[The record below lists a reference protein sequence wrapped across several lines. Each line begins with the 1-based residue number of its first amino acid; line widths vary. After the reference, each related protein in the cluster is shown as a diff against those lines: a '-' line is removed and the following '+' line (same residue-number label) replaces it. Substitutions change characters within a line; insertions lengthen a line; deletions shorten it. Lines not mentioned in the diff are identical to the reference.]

1 MKLGRS
7 LSSNS
12 SMPNTWVWPINE
24 ENWPIVEIEKKW
36 AVDTEQKTRYVTK
49 GDLIVFYV
57 STKTGVSGFR
67 GVFKIL
73 TEWKKSTISWN
84 DRDVMFEVDLE
95 EIETGFTDISKLS
108 KDLDFI
114 NERKE
119 SRGKLGLALKGTR
132 KGPGNDGNPI
142 KQNDYEK
149 ILVELKN
156 NKNAPYLDNMISGLH
171 EPPEQYKSRL
181 RNHNLRLFLVK
192 ALFENLMGPKNGPD
206 EEIRNP
212 RFLYVVGILKT
223 VFRPRE
229 VMVPNDPSQE
239 TKSVENNR
247 DGKVDTDME
256 ESSEET
262 ISADRDLNPFLG
274 AHSMGISFVV
284 AGESPRV
291 SICVTWGR
299 YIKSSITGGLWRR
312 EPNFYI
318 CDVELAKTTKICL
331 KDGIYGKQRITREG
345 VEIQI
350 IPHKINSDPVT
361 HKVSIFL
368 INNTKFE
375 GGHPTNAEDIFQP
388 QIRINTMLGTS
399 PSNLDTLKHIEVEA
413 TQRLLLNDR
422 RVFASGH
429 FCGALWKEIDPE
441 DVDDENGFGSFTWPD
456 SHSAHFPAEFRK
468 RFTRPDIRTEY
479 FPSYSILQ
487 PDLKE
492 KSSTEFD
499 ADVLAE
505 TWNPKE
511 LKSHLSNLL
520 NGYNNWISC
529 QREDLTKLGSADGL
543 RAAGEENI
551 GKCEKTYKRIDNGI
565 KFLIE
570 DEKARAAF
578 CLMNK
583 VMATKAKWEE
593 KKAFSWWEFQMAFI
607 LSCLEGA
614 AQKNLEERDVC
625 DILWFPTG
633 GGKTEAY
640 IGLMIFAIAYR
651 RLSEKDGFV
660 CDGGVS
666 VISRY
671 TLRLLTIQQF
681 QRTIGAIVAADFL
694 RVNRWKPQRML
705 PVEISVKR
713 KMENGTLWGRKRFSI
728 GLWIGDAT
736 PNTFSDSYN
745 KSDATRIL
753 RAEGMLKEKKG
764 RFQSSGEPAQINS
777 CPCCDSILSISTSGL
792 NKDTNTIFWIFKSS
806 KDLAALNS
814 VPAKNFNTVI
824 EGITVVQKKIFA
836 VGNPDNT
843 KFYCAKIKFKNS
855 KMIKS
860 NMIDERKIDRWWNEH
875 VSVELGSKYKKAH
888 LSSTS
893 PSRPGYFFSSSGGD
907 RYDFVIHCPNTECDL
922 NKDNIWFEDD
932 AGAPSTPVPEPF
944 RISNGLSTSMPI
956 SAYTVDEQIYR
967 RCPTVLISTVDK
979 FAMLPYLEDSSS
991 IFGNVDSLHRE
1002 LGYGRSG
1009 ISRHLEQAGQDVT
1022 AVRPFLP
1029 PSLII
1034 QDELHLIE
1042 GPLGSMVGIYE
1053 AGIEILAST
1062 ATHRP
1067 KYIAS
1072 SATIKES
1079 AGQVGSVFRR
1089 PVSVFPPMGISV
1101 DDNYFSENKEDRRSI
1116 SEQAGRL
1123 YLGISSPNGILA
1135 TPVRIWSTLLGEL
1148 QKIRNNPKKYFL
1160 DKRFEESGE
1169 MRDGETFNEY
1179 VLRITDPYWT
1189 LIGYFN
1195 AIRELQIAR
1204 SLYEDDIMQGIKRS
1218 SIEEF
1223 YSITYRGRQVNLQPA
1238 VRFVPVTISADCKI
1252 NGVSVFCNNS
1262 SGRISIILY
1271 DNDETKSKP
1280 RNICAKVTEPTKRC
1294 KSGKNDFQ
1302 LKESLSVKKDDIV
1315 WVGLINDDPKT
1326 RFQAG
1331 ESKLQSYSL
1340 PILDGDAGR
1349 TVDDYVFPE
1358 DLSRITPEDTNLN
1371 LSLHTAPRDM
1381 NNDPMELT
1389 GQTDSHDLP
1398 HILQTLKMPKNK
1410 IDVVFTTAVFGTGVD
1425 IPRLGLMV
1433 VMGQPKTTSTYIQST
1448 GRVGRQAGGLVVT
1461 WLKSS
1466 NIRDLNHYENFVGY
1480 HRLIQHF
1487 VEPVSAAPYSD
1498 VTMRTCL
1505 GSICVSVLRNGRA
1518 IGNIQID
1525 KRWVP
1530 NEDDGDAGPMTM
1542 RRGKNGD
1549 DIRALISALHK
1560 IITDK
1565 NIPDER
1571 SVTKALSRKII
1582 ENIINLWYKDAV
1594 NIAKDKQSL
1603 QYYEWAMQQAPTKN
1617 VVLGSLQHKLAR
1629 KTTVYDN
1636 ARTSMREVEPIANF
1650 GED

>member
-1 MKLGRS
+1 MRLGRS
-7 LSSNS
+7 LPNNS
-12 SMPNTWVWPINE
+12 LIANAWVWPVNE
-24 ENWPIVEIEKKW
+24 ENWPIIEIEKKW
-36 AVDTEQKTRYVTK
+36 AVDTERKTKETTK

-57 STKTGVSGFR
+57 PTKTGVSGFR
-67 GVFKIL
+67 GAFKIL

-84 DRDVMFEVDLE
+84 DRDVLFEVDLE
-95 EIETGFTDISKLS
+95 EIETGFADISKLS
-108 KDLDFI
+108 SDLDFI
-114 NERKE
+114 NERKD
-119 SRGKLGLALKGTR
+119 SRGKLGLALKGTTR
-132 KGPGNDGNPI
+132 GPGNSGNPI
-142 KQNDYEK
+142 KQDDYEK
-149 ILVELKN
+149 ILTELRN
-156 NKNAPYLDNMISGLH
+156 NKNAPRLDDTVSGSH
-171 EPPEQYKSRL
+171 EPPEQHKSRL
-181 RNHNLRLFLVK
+181 KNHNLRLFLVK
-192 ALFENLMGPKNGPD
+192 ALFENLMGPKSGPD
-206 EEIRNP
+206 EEIGNP
-212 RFLYVVGILKT
+212 RFSYVVGILKT
-223 VFRPRE
+223 AFRPKE
-229 VMVPNDPSQE
+229 VMAPNDPSQE
-239 TKSVENNR
+239 TKSVESSKDR
-247 DGKVDTDME
+247 KMDADME
-256 ESSEET
+256 ESSEGT
-262 ISADRDLNPFLG
+262 ISADQDLNPFLG
-274 AHSMGISFVV
+274 AHSMGVSFVV
-284 AGESPRV
+284 TGESPRV
-291 SICVTWGR
+291 SICFTWGR
-299 YIKSSITGGLWRR
+299 YVKSSMTGGLWRR

-318 CDVELAKTTKICL
+318 CDVELTGTIIISPR
-331 KDGIYGKQRITREG
+331 DGVHEKQRITREG

-350 IPHKINSDPVT
+350 VPHRINSDPVT
-361 HKVSIFL
+361 HKISIFL
-368 INNTKFE
+368 VNNTKFE
-375 GGHPTNAEDIFQP
+375 GGYPTNAEDIFQP
-388 QIRINTMLGTS
+388 QIRINTMPGTN
-399 PSNLDTLKHIEVEA
+399 PSNLDTLKHVEVEA
-413 TQRLLLNDR
+413 SQKLLLNDR

-429 FCGALWKEIDPE
+429 FCGALWKDVDPE
-441 DVDDENGFGSFTWPD
+441 DVDDENGFESFTWPD
-456 SHSAHFPAEFRK
+456 SYSAHFPAEFRK
-468 RFTRPDIRTEY
+468 QFTRPDIRTEY

-492 KSSTEFD
+492 KSNTEFD
-499 ADVLAE
+499 ADMLAE
-505 TWNPKE
+505 TWDPKE

-520 NGYNNWISC
+520 NGYGNWISC
-529 QREDLTKLGSADGL
+529 QREDLTKLGPADGL
-543 RAAGEENI
+543 MAAGEENI

-565 KFLIE
+565 KFLVE
-570 DEKARAAF
+570 DEKARASF

-583 VMATKAKWEE
+583 VMATKAKWESGQ
-593 KKAFSWWEFQMAFI
+593 AFSWWEFQMAFI
-607 LSCLEGA
+607 LSCLAGV
-614 AQKNLEERDVC
+614 AQKNLEERDIC

-694 RVNRWKPQRML
+694 RVSKWKPRQML
-705 PVEISVKR
+705 PLETAVKH
-713 KMENGTLWGRKRFSI
+713 KMENDTLWGRKRFSI

-736 PNTFSDSYN
+736 PNKFSDSYS

-753 RAEGMLKEKKG
+753 RAEGMLKEKRG
-764 RFQSSGEPAQINS
+764 RSQSSGEPAQINS
-777 CPCCDSILSISTSGL
+777 CPCCGSVLSISTSGL
-792 NKDTNTIFWIFKSS
+792 NKDVNTIFWVFRSP

-814 VPAKNFNTVI
+814 VSAKNFDTVR
-824 EGITVVQKKIFA
+824 EGITVVQKEIFA
-836 VGNPDNT
+836 VGNPDST
-843 KFYCAKIKFKNS
+843 EFYCVKMRFKNS
-855 KMIKS
+855 KTAGS
-860 NMIDERKIDRWWNEH
+860 NTIDEPKINRWWNDH
-875 VSVELGSKYKKAH
+875 VSVELGSKYNKAR

-893 PSRPGYFFSSSGGD
+893 PSRPGYFFVSSGGD
-907 RYDFVIHCPNTECDL
+907 KYDFVIHCPNPGCGL
-922 NKDNIWFEDD
+922 NRDNIWFEED
-932 AGAPSTPVPEPF
+932 AGAPSPPVPEPF
-944 RISNGLSTSMPI
+944 RVGSGLSAFMPI

-1009 ISRHLEQAGQDVT
+1009 ISGHLEQAGQGVT

-1101 DDNYFSENKEDRRSI
+1101 DDNYFSENKEDRKSV

-1123 YLGISSPNGILA
+1123 YLGISSPNGILT

-1148 QKIRNNPKKYFL
+1148 HKIRNNPKKYFL
-1160 DKRFEESGE
+1160 DRRFEEPGE
-1169 MRDGETFNEY
+1169 MREGETFNEY

-1204 SLYEDDIMQGIKRS
+1204 SLYGDDIMQGVKHN

-1223 YSITYRGRQVNLQPA
+1223 YSITHRGRPVNLQPA
-1238 VRFVPVTISADCKI
+1238 VRFVPVTISTDCKI

-1262 SGRISIILY
+1262 LGRISIILY
-1271 DNDETKSKP
+1271 DSDETKSKP
-1280 RNICAKVTEPTKRC
+1280 RNVCAKAVEHTKRC
-1294 KSGKNDFQ
+1294 ERGENNFQ
-1302 LKESLSVKKDDIV
+1302 LKEPLSVKKGDTV
-1315 WVGLINDDPKT
+1315 WIGLINDDLKT
-1326 RFQAG
+1326 AFQAG
-1331 ESKLQSYSL
+1331 ESELQSYSL
-1340 PILDGDAGR
+1340 PIRDDGAGR
-1349 TVDDYVFPE
+1349 TVNGYVFPE
-1358 DLSRITPEDTNLN
+1358 DLSKITPEDTNLN
-1371 LSLHTAPRDM
+1371 LSLHTAPRGMDHE
-1381 NNDPMELT
+1381 PVELT
-1389 GQTDSHDLP
+1389 GQTDSHELP
-1398 HILQTLKMPKNK
+1398 HILQTLNMPKNK
-1410 IDVVFTTAVFGTGVD
+1410 IDAVFTTAVFGTGVD

-1448 GRVGRQAGGLVVT
+1448 GRVGRRTGGLVVT

-1466 NIRDLNHYENFVGY
+1466 NVRDLNHYENFVGY

-1505 GSICVSVLRNGRA
+1505 GSICVSILRNGRA
-1518 IGNIQID
+1518 IDNTPID

-1530 NEDDGDAGPMTM
+1530 NDGGKNAGPMTM
-1542 RRGKNGD
+1542 RHEKDGNSV
-1549 DIRALISALHK
+1549 RALISALHK
-1560 IITDK
+1560 TITDK
-1565 NIPDER
+1565 NIPEER
-1571 SVTKALSRKII
+1571 SVRGELSRKIV
-1582 ENIINLWYKDAV
+1582 ENTINLWHKDAV
-1594 NIAKDKQSL
+1594 NIAKDRQSL
-1603 QYYEWAMQQAPTKN
+1603 HYYEWAIQQAPTKN
-1617 VVLGSLQHKLAR
+1617 VVLGSLQHELAR

-1636 ARTSMREVEPIANF
+1636 SRTSMREVEPIANF